1 MYKAII
7 VDDEEMIRTGI
18 RSIIPWSDIEI
29 DEVLTAA
36 SGKEAMEM
44 IQKEMPQIML
54 TDICMVEMNGL
65 ALIEQ
70 AKKVNPKMKILVLTG
85 YDDFN
90 YAQQC
95 CKLNVQD
102 FILKPADEEELLLSI
117 KNQIREL
124 NLERNTA
131 HKQQLMSR
139 VQGVAEQIELESSL
153 RDLLDGEVQGSALQ
167 KFCDR
172 YSLKAEQMLQI
183 AIMVPITEGESTWEG
198 QHDFLQLSV
207 KNICMEM
214 FDSGLEGIT
223 FEDKAGRIVIAVF
236 CGSEFDEVVERIGKL
251 KDLLKNELDV
261 RENIVLGGVV
271 RGFAELASSY
281 ADALRLLGTLQ
292 KRKGDILQPEESEQR
307 LRTIYR
313 IFNEQKKIMTE
324 NIADVDI
331 LVDAFEKLQCAMNL
345 YNLSNSMA
353 RRLYFDIAS
362 ALYFIY
368 INDTG
373 NSTDNKLNALL
384 DAILIADREEA
395 FQFSKSFVVK
405 LFGQEENNTHELITT
420 AKRYIK
426 ENLEN
431 ELTVSNIAEMLFL
444 NPNYFSRL
452 FKKVMG
458 EGCNEYI
465 VRKRMEKAKSL
476 LESTQER
483 TGRIARMVGYH
494 DTNYF
499 SLAFKKNTGMSPTEY
514 REKIHYTKLEE
525 A

>member
-18 RSIIPWSDIEI
+18 QSIIPWSDIEI
-29 DEVLTAA
+29 NEVLTAS
-36 SGKEAMEM
+36 SGKEAMD
-44 IQKEMPQIML
+44 IIYREMPHIML

-70 AKKVNPKMKILVLTG
+70 ARRCNPKMKILVLTG

-117 KNQIREL
+117 KNQVREL
-124 NLERNTA
+124 NLEKTA
-131 HKQQLMSR
+131 AHRQQLMSR
-139 VQGVAEQIELESSL
+139 VQGVAEQIELENCL
-153 RDLLDGEVQGSALQ
+153 RNLLDGNEQDNTL
-167 KFCDR
+167 KRFYDR
-172 YSLKAEQMLQI
+172 YGLNSRQMIQV
-183 AIMVPITEGESTWEG
+183 AVMVPIAEDEKTWEG
-198 QHDFLQLSV
+198 NRDFLQLSI

-214 FDSGLEGIT
+214 FDFNQQGIT
-223 FEDKAGRIVIAVF
+223 FEDKSGRIVIAVF
-236 CGSEFDEVVERIGKL
+236 YGSEFDEVVERIGKL

-261 RENIVLGGVV
+261 QENIVLGGVV
-271 RGFAELASSY
+271 TGFHKIGASY
-281 ADALRLLGTLQ
+281 ADAIRLLGTLQ

-307 LRTIYR
+307 LQTIYR
-313 IFNEQKKIMTE
+313 IFGEQKKIMVE
-324 NIADVDI
+324 NIADIDI
-331 LVDAFEKLQCAMNL
+331 LEESFEKLRYAMNV

-362 ALYFIY
+362 ALYFMY

-384 DAILIADREEA
+384 DTMLIADREEA
-395 FQFSKSFVVK
+395 LHFSKSFVVQ
-405 LFGQEENNTHELITT
+405 LFGQEETNTHELITT

-431 ELTVSNIAEMLFL
+431 ELTVSNIAAMLFL

-465 VRKRMEKAKSL
+465 VRKRMERAKSL
-476 LESTQER
+476 LESTQEK
-483 TGRIARMVGYH
+483 TGRIARIVGYH

-514 REKIHYTKLEE
+514 REKIHC
-525 A
+525 

>member
-1 MYKAII
+1 MYKAMI

-29 DEVLTAA
+29 DKVLTAA
-36 SGKEAMEM
+36 SGKEAME
-44 IQKEMPQIML
+44 IIHKEMPHIML

-65 ALIEQ
+65 TLIEQ
-70 AKKVNPKMKILVLTG
+70 AKKINPKMKILVLTG

-117 KNQIREL
+117 KNQVREL
-124 NLERNTA
+124 NLERSIA
-131 HKQQLMSR
+131 HKQQLMRR
-139 VQGVAEQIELESSL
+139 VQGVAEQAELENRL
-153 RDLLDGEVQGSALQ
+153 RSLLDGEEPDFALQ
-167 KFCDR
+167 KLTEK
-172 YSLKAEQMLQI
+172 YGLKAGQLLQV
-183 AIMVPITEGESTWEG
+183 AIMVPIVEDESAWKE

-207 KNICMEM
+207 KNLCMER
-214 FDSGLEGIT
+214 FDSSLNGIT

-236 CGSEFDEVVERIGKL
+236 SGSEFDEVVERIGQV
-251 KDLLKNELDV
+251 KDLLKNELNV
-261 RENIVLGGVV
+261 RENVVLGGVAC
-271 RGFAELASSY
+271 GLSKLKASY
-281 ADALRLLGTLQ
+281 TEALRLLGTLQ
-292 KRKGDILQPEESEQR
+292 KRKGDILQTEESEQR
-307 LRTIYR
+307 LLTIYR
-313 IFNEQKKIMTE
+313 IFGEQKKVMVEHIT
-324 NIADVDI
+324 DVDVLI
-331 LVDAFEKLQCAMNL
+331 DAFEILRNTVNR

-368 INDTG
+368 ISNTG
-373 NSTDNKLNALL
+373 SNADGKLNVLL
-384 DAILIADREEA
+384 DSMLVANWDEA
-395 FQFSKSFVVK
+395 FQFSKSFVIQ
-405 LFGQEENNTHELITT
+405 LFSQEENNTHELVTT
-420 AKRYIK
+420 AKKYIK

-431 ELTVSNIAEMLFL
+431 ELTVSSIASMLFL

-452 FKKVMG
+452 FKKVVG

-476 LESTQER
+476 LESTQEK
-483 TGRIARMVGYH
+483 TGRIARMTGYH

-514 REKIHYTKLEE
+514 REKIHCLKAED